1 MKAAVVTGEN
11 VTSDWELIP
20 HTGYSRGWQ
29 GVWQLFLRPLK
40 QEVSLTFPS
49 CFSDNYS
56 RQSLHCHCCSS
67 RNAWLWNTRLN
78 IGKEIKKDKKH
89 PLSQYIHQRTAVCRE
104 RTDWTFNLHIGAQF
118 YIFYHT
124 SRGNNVYFK
133 SRGHFW
139 WQAFRA
145 PKSALK
151 KIEPF
156 TLS

>member
-49 CFSDNYS
+49 WFSDNYI
-56 RQSLHCHCCSS
+56 RQSLDCHCCSS
-67 RNAWLWNTRLN
+67 RERL
-78 IGKEIKKDKKH
+78 IVKYETEHWKRDKKDKKH
-89 PLSQYIHQRTAVCRE
+89 PLSQYIHQQTAVCRA
-104 RTDWTFNLHIGAQF
+104 FNLHIRARF

-151 KIEPF
+151 KP
-156 TLS
+156 